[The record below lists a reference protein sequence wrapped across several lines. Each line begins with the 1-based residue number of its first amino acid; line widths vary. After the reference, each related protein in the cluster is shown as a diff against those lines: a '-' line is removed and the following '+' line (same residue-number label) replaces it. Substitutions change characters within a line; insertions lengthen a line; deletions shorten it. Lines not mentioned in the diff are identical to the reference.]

1 MPDPG
6 GAGAKRALRP
16 AVFLDRDGV
25 LNRVLIRDGMPFG
38 PMTLAEF
45 VLVEGAGADVRRL
58 KDAGYAVI
66 VATNQPELARGRL
79 QPAALE
85 AMHAKLRA
93 EVPVNAIQVCPHD
106 DADRCA
112 CRKPQPGL
120 LLSAAREHGIDL
132 PRSYMVGDRWRDVE
146 AGRAAGCRTVFV
158 DMGYREALRSPPDH
172 VASGLGEA
180 VRWILGDRA
189 ER

>member
-1 MPDPG
+1 VPDPDK
-6 GAGAKRALRP
+6 AGAPAGGRP

-25 LNRVLIRDGMPFG
+25 LNKVLIRDGLPFG

-45 VLVEGAGADVRRL
+45 ALVENAAADVRRL
-58 KDAGYAVI
+58 KAAGYAVF

-79 QPAALE
+79 APEALA

-93 EVPVNAIQVCPHD
+93 EVPVDAIYVCPHD

-112 CRKPQPGL
+112 CRKPAPGL

-132 PRSYMVGDRWRDVE
+132 GRSFMVGDRWRDVE
-146 AGRAAGCRTVFV
+146 AGRAAGCRTVLV
-158 DMGYREALRSPPDH
+158 EMGYRETLKAPPDH
-172 VASGLGEA
+172 VARGLHDA
-180 VRWILGDRA
+180 VDWILGARA
-189 ER
+189 GH

>member
-1 MPDPG
+1 MS
-6 GAGAKRALRP
+6 LRP

-25 LNRVLIRDGMPFG
+25 LNRVSIRDGLPFG

-45 VLVEGAGADVRRL
+45 VLVDGAAADVRRL

-79 QPAALE
+79 APAALD

-93 EVPVNAIQVCPHD
+93 EVPVDAIYVCPHSD
-106 DADRCA
+106 EDRCA

-132 PRSYMVGDRWRDVE
+132 NRSFMVGDRWRDVE
-146 AGRAAGCRTVFV
+146 AGKAAGCRTLLVE
-158 DMGYREALRSPPDH
+158 MGYRETLKTPPDQV
-172 VASGLGEA
+172 VANLGEA
-180 VRWILGDRA
+180 VRKILGAGA

>member
-1 MPDPG
+1 VPDPG
-6 GAGAKRALRP
+6 GAGAEGALRP

-45 VLVEGAGADVRRL
+45 VLVEGAAGDVRRL
-58 KDAGYAVI
+58 KDAGYTVI

-79 QPAALE
+79 ERAALD
-85 AMHAKLRA
+85 AMHARLRA
-93 EVPVNAIQVCPHD
+93 EVPVDAIFVCPHD

-146 AGRAAGCRTVFV
+146 AGKGAGCRTVLV
-158 DMGYREALRSPPDH
+158 EMGYREALKSPPDH
-172 VASGLGEA
+172 VAAGLREA

>member
-1 MPDPG
+1 MS
-6 GAGAKRALRP
+6 AKT

-25 LNRVLIRDGMPFG
+25 LNRVLIRDGLPFG

-45 VLVEGAGADVRRL
+45 VLVDGAAADVRRL
-58 KDAGYAVI
+58 KDAGYTVI

-79 QPAALE
+79 APAALD

-93 EVPVNAIQVCPHD
+93 EVPVDAIYVCPHSD
-106 DADRCA
+106 EDRCA
-112 CRKPQPGL
+112 CRKPLPGL

-132 PRSYMVGDRWRDVE
+132 ARSFMVGDRWRDVE
-146 AGRAAGCRTVFV
+146 AGKAAGCRTVLV
-158 DMGYREALRSPPDH
+158 DLRYREELKSPPDH
-172 VASGLGEA
+172 VVASLGDA
-180 VRWILGDRA
+180 VRKILGAGA

>member
-1 MPDPG
+1 MSG
-6 GAGAKRALRP
+6 KP

-45 VLVEGAGADVRRL
+45 VLVDSAAADVRRL
-58 KDAGYAVI
+58 KAAGYAVI

-79 QPAALE
+79 DAAALE
-85 AMHAKLRA
+85 AMHTKLRA
-93 EVPVNAIQVCPHD
+93 EVPVDAIYVCPHD
-106 DADRCA
+106 DTARCA
-112 CRKPQPGL
+112 CRKPKPGL

-132 PRSYMVGDRWRDVE
+132 SRSFMVGDRWRDVE
-146 AGRAAGCRTVFV
+146 AGKAAGCRTVLV
-158 DMGYREALRSPPDH
+158 EMGYREELKTPPDL
-172 VASGLGEA
+172 VATSLGEA
-180 VRWILGDRA
+180 VRKILGTRA

>member
-1 MPDPG
+1 MSP
-6 GAGAKRALRP
+6 KP

-25 LNRVLIRDGMPFG
+25 LNRVLIRDGLPFG
-38 PMTLAEF
+38 PMTLADF
-45 VLVEGAGADVRRL
+45 VLVEGAAADVRRL
-58 KDAGYAVI
+58 KEAGYAVF

-79 QPAALE
+79 APAALE

-93 EVPVNAIQVCPHD
+93 EVPVDAIYVCPHD
-106 DADRCA
+106 DAQRCA

-132 PRSYMVGDRWRDVE
+132 ARSYMVGDRWRDIE
-146 AGRAAGCRTVFV
+146 AGKAAGCRTVLV
-158 DMGYREALRSPPDH
+158 EMGYREALKSPPDH
-172 VASGLGEA
+172 VVANLGEA
-180 VRWILGDRA
+180 VRRILGDRA

>member
-1 MPDPG
+1 MPDPAQ
-6 GAGAKRALRP
+6 AGAAGRGRP

-38 PMTLAEF
+38 PMKFAEF
-45 VLVEGAGADVRRL
+45 VLVENAAADVRRL
-58 KDAGYAVI
+58 KAAGFAVF

-79 QPAALE
+79 APEALE

-93 EVPVNAIQVCPHD
+93 EVPVDAIYVCPHD

-112 CRKPQPGL
+112 CRKPAPGL

-132 PRSYMVGDRWRDVE
+132 GRSFMVGDRWRDVE
-146 AGRAAGCRTVFV
+146 AGRAAGCRTVLV
-158 DMGYREALRSPPDH
+158 EMGYRETLKAPPDH
-172 VASGLGEA
+172 VAAGLHDA
-180 VRWILGDRA
+180 VDWILSARA
-189 ER
+189 GH

>member
-1 MPDPG
+1 MPDPD
-6 GAGAKRALRP
+6 GAPRSLKP

-25 LNRVLIRDGMPFG
+25 LNHVLIRDGMPFG
-38 PMTLAEF
+38 PMTLGEF
-45 VLVEGAGADVRRL
+45 SLVDGAAADVRRL
-58 KDAGYAVI
+58 KDAGFAVI

-79 QPAALE
+79 QPAALD

-93 EVPVNAIQVCPHD
+93 EVPVDAIFVCPHD

-132 PRSYMVGDRWRDVE
+132 ARSFMVGDRWRDVE
-146 AGRAAGCRTVFV
+146 AGRAAGCRTVLV
-158 DMGYREALRSPPDH
+158 EMGYREALKAPPDH
-172 VASGLGEA
+172 VADGLGGA
-180 VRWILGDRA
+180 VRWILGGRA
-189 ER
+189 GR

>member
-1 MPDPG
+1 MPDPAPRP
-6 GAGAKRALRP
+6 AGLKP

-25 LNRVLIRDGMPFG
+25 LNRVLIRDGLPFG
-38 PMTLAEF
+38 PMTLADF
-45 VLVEGAGADVRRL
+45 VLVEGAAAGVRRL
-58 KDAGYAVI
+58 KEAGYAVI

-93 EVPVNAIQVCPHD
+93 EVPVDAIYVCPHD
-106 DADRCA
+106 DADRCD

-132 PRSYMVGDRWRDVE
+132 GHSYMVGDRWRDIE
-146 AGRAAGCRTVFV
+146 AGKAAGCRTVLV
-158 DMGYREALRSPPDH
+158 EMGYREALKTPPDH
-172 VASGLGEA
+172 VAAGLGEA
-180 VRWILGDRA
+180 VRWILADRA

>member
-1 MPDPG
+1 MADPA
-6 GAGAKRALRP
+6 GAPPGAKR

-25 LNRVLIRDGMPFG
+25 LNHVMIRDGMPFG
-38 PMTLAEF
+38 PMSLAEF
-45 VLVEGAGADVRRL
+45 ALVEGAADDVRRL

-79 QPAALE
+79 QQSALD

-93 EVPVNAIQVCPHD
+93 EVPVDAIFVCPHD

-112 CRKPQPGL
+112 CRKPAPGL
-120 LLSAAREHGIDL
+120 LLSAARAHGIDL
-132 PRSYMVGDRWRDVE
+132 ARSFMVGDRWRDVE
-146 AGRAAGCRTVFV
+146 AGRAAGCRTVLV
-158 DMGYREALRSPPDH
+158 DMGYRESLRSPPDH
-172 VASGLGEA
+172 VAAGLRAA

>member
-1 MPDPG
+1 MPDT
-6 GAGAKRALRP
+6 AGAPRGSKP

-25 LNRVLIRDGMPFG
+25 LNHVVIRDGMPFG

-45 VLVEGAGADVRRL
+45 ALVDGATADVRRL
-58 KDAGYAVI
+58 KDAGYTVI

-79 QPAALE
+79 AREALD
-85 AMHAKLRA
+85 AMHTKLLA
-93 EVPVNAIQVCPHD
+93 EVPVDAIYVCPHD

-132 PRSYMVGDRWRDVE
+132 ARSFMVGDRWRDVE
-146 AGRAAGCRTVFV
+146 AGRAAGCRTVLV
-158 DMGYREALRSPPDH
+158 EMGYREALKSPPDH
-172 VASGLGEA
+172 VADGLRGA
-180 VRWILGDRA
+180 VRWILASRA
-189 ER
+189 GR

>member
-1 MPDPG
+1 MAP
-6 GAGAKRALRP
+6 KP

-45 VLVEGAGADVRRL
+45 VLVDNAAADVRRL

-79 QPAALE
+79 KHAELD

-93 EVPVNAIQVCPHD
+93 EVPVDAIYVCPHD
-106 DADRCA
+106 DAARCA

-120 LLSAAREHGIDL
+120 LLSAAREHEIDL
-132 PRSYMVGDRWRDVE
+132 PRSFMVGDRWRDVE
-146 AGRAAGCRTVFV
+146 AGKAAGCRTVLV
-158 DMGYREALRSPPDH
+158 EMGYREALKTPPDH
-172 VASGLGEA
+172 VAADLEEA
-180 VRWILGDRA
+180 VRKILA
-189 ER
+189 EGAGARR

>member
-6 GAGAKRALRP
+6 AAGAPAGGRA

-25 LNRVLIRDGMPFG
+25 LNRVSIRDGLPFG
-38 PMTLAEF
+38 PMTLADF
-45 VLVEGAGADVRRL
+45 VLVEQAAADVRRL
-58 KDAGYAVI
+58 KDAGYTVI

-79 QPAALE
+79 APEILE
-85 AMHAKLRA
+85 AMHAKLSA
-93 EVPVNAIQVCPHD
+93 EVPVDAIYVCPHD

-132 PRSYMVGDRWRDVE
+132 SRSFMVGDRWRDVE
-146 AGRAAGCRTVFV
+146 AGKAAGCRTVLV
-158 DMGYREALRSPPDH
+158 EMGYREAQKTPPDH
-172 VASGLGEA
+172 VAAGLRDA
-180 VRWILGDRA
+180 VTWILGQRA
-189 ER
+189 RR

>member
-1 MPDPG
+1 MPDP
-6 GAGAKRALRP
+6 AGAPRSLKP

-25 LNRVLIRDGMPFG
+25 LNHVLIRDGMPFG

-45 VLVEGAGADVRRL
+45 VLVEGAAADVRRL
-58 KDAGYAVI
+58 KDAGFTVI

-79 QPAALE
+79 TRAALD

-93 EVPVNAIQVCPHD
+93 EVPVDAIQVCPHD
-106 DADRCA
+106 DDNHCA

-132 PRSYMVGDRWRDVE
+132 TRSFMVGDRWRDVE
-146 AGRAAGCRTVFV
+146 AGRAAGCRTVLV
-158 DMGYREALRSPPDH
+158 EMGYRETLKSPPDH
-172 VASGLGEA
+172 VADGLGGA
-180 VRWILGDRA
+180 VRWILGAGAGR
-189 ER
+189 

>member
-1 MPDPG
+1 MPERGD
-6 GAGAKRALRP
+6 AGTARTLHP

-25 LNRVLIRDGMPFG
+25 LNRVTIRDGMPFG

-45 VLVEGAGADVRRL
+45 VLVEGAGSDVRRL
-58 KDAGYAVI
+58 KDAGYTVI

-79 QPAALE
+79 RAADLD

-93 EVPVNAIQVCPHD
+93 EVPVDAIFVCPHD

-120 LLSAAREHGIDL
+120 LLSAARTHGIDL
-132 PRSYMVGDRWRDVE
+132 ARSYMVGDRWRDVE
-146 AGRAAGCRTVFV
+146 AGRAAGCRTVLV
-158 DMGYREALRSPPDH
+158 EMGYRESLRSPPDH
-172 VASGLGEA
+172 VADGLREA
-180 VRWILGDRA
+180 VRWILADRA